1 MQKKLPKKGKKVSER
16 WKLSVEMWVRGE
28 KEKENFQKVT
38 HFNAFNFRFAR
49 RNGLYSL
56 KAIYRR
62 QSESLKG
69 NRKKLCVTATLGQ
82 VFPSKRMRDGSP
94 DFFYLN
100 PYVGN
105 YGILFKEKPSKVFL
119 LPYIAV

>member
-1 MQKKLPKKGKKVSER
+1 MQKRLSKKDKKIQER
-16 WKLSVEMWVRGE
+16 WKLSVEMWVKGE
-28 KEKENFQKVT
+28 YEKENFQKTT
-38 HFNAFNFRFAR
+38 HFNASDFRFAR

-62 QSESLKG
+62 QSESLNG
-69 NRKKLCVTATLGQ
+69 SRKNLCMTATLGQ
-82 VFPSKRMRDGSP
+82 VFPSKKMRNGSP

-105 YGILFKEKPSKVFL
+105 YSILFKENPSKVFL
-119 LPYIAV
+119 LPYIPV